1 MTSPLAPKWLRIFA
15 VLLALGFL
23 AFGLVRLGVGGA
35 MLGAELGWWAAVGE
49 MAEALDETRAFLAL
63 HEAQAFM
70 AWSVAFYFGLIVV
83 MGVIL
88 ASGAALY
95 LAARRKAGLVLI
107 AIYLALHGAMFLNY
121 QVVNPK
127 IGLLAL
133 TIAAWAI
140 MWWRHHKEQ

>member
-1 MTSPLAPKWLRIFA
+1 MTPSLAPKWLRILA
-15 VLLALGFL
+15 VLLASGFL
-23 AFGLVRLGVGGA
+23 AFGLVRLGVGSA
-35 MLGAELGWWAAVGE
+35 MLGAELGWWPAMGE
-49 MAEALDETRAFLAL
+49 MADALGDTRAFLAQ
-63 HEAQAFM
+63 HEPQAFM
-70 AWSVAFYFGLIVV
+70 AWSVTFYFGLIAV

-133 TIAAWAI
+133 TIAAWGI
-140 MWWRHHKEQ
+140 MWWRLRAEA